1 MTTNL
6 TDTLASGHVPVD
18 WLDGHVPSFGGS
30 TIRRC
35 QRPRVVAGAVRRV
48 SPEALSALLATAF
61 RDVAAQPEG
70 IGATRRPDLGADLLA
85 WHFQLSR
92 NHVPDTVGRVHRP
105 RHFLVYRHVDTVVEI
120 VRVLH
125 DSMELSRHLEDEQLG

>member
-1 MTTNL
+1 MGTYRL
-6 TDTLASGHVPVD
+6 SAAAQSDVVSVLAWSQEQ
-18 WLDGHVPSFGGS
+18 FGGS
-30 TIRRC
+30 ARRRY
-35 QRPRVVAGAVRRV
+35 Q
-48 SPEALSALLATAF
+48 ALLATAF

-125 DSMELSRHLEDEQLG
+125 DSMELSRHLEGE